1 MSADFPFDIDA
12 VVANNSIEFAKKGL
26 SQQHTNLCTRF
37 Y

>member
-12 VVANNSIEFAKKGL
+12 VVANNSIEFAKERIE
-26 SQQHTNLCTRF
+26 STA